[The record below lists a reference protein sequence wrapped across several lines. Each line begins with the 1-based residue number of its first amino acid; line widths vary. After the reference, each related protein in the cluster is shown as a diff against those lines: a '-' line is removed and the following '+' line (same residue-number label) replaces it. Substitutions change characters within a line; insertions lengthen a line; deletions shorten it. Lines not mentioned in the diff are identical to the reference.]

1 MREYTS
7 TVSIIFGGNNID
19 AKNEEEYR
27 LKLKDHFLGT
37 FGILISDDEISD
49 IQTIRNLNFKRKQ

>member
-7 TVSIIFGGNNID
+7 TVSIIFGGNNIE
-19 AKNEEEYR
+19 AKDEEEYR
-27 LKLKDHFLGT
+27 LKLKDQFLGT

-49 IQTIRNLNFKRKQ
+49 VQTIRNNNFTRK

>member
-7 TVSIIFGGNNID
+7 TVSIIFGGNNIE
-19 AKNEEEYR
+19 AKDEEEYR
-27 LKLKDHFLGT
+27 LKLKDQFLGT

-49 IQTIRNLNFKRKQ
+49 IQTIRNNNFTRK